1 MKSGAVYGYRAL
13 VRIPVTSIGPFTG
26 LSSKMGY
33 MPGDLVTSLQ
43 ADLALLGLIV
53 TQYKVTGKT
62 PNYGLALEIVP
73 AKSFH
78 SNQSVKSLVDQ
89 AIKQQTG
96 ALPAWSED
104 PSCCV
109 VTPTTFGRCCCVTKQ
124 TLAMI
129 SPGGANPFA
138 PGGSANA
145 VVAEA
150 PTNTLGAI
158 YGAGATAVTDTE
170 NALKNAGN
178 AISGPLVTTLII
190 VAGVGLLALFIFGKA
205 GGHIG

>member
-26 LSSKMGY
+26 LSTKMGY

-62 PNYGLALEIVP
+62 PNYGLALGIVP
-73 AKSFH
+73 ARSFH
-78 SNQSVKSLVDQ
+78 SNQSIKSLVDQ

-96 ALPAWSED
+96 VLPTWSED

-109 VTPTTFGRCCCVTKQ
+109 VTPTTFGKCCCVTKQ

-129 SPGGANPFA
+129 SCGGKNAFA
-138 PGGSANA
+138 PGGTSAA
-145 VVAEA
+145 VVACASPSLAGE
-150 PTNTLGAI
+150 I
-158 YGAGATAVTDTE
+158 YGAGETVVTSIQ
-170 NALKNAGN
+170 NAG
-178 AISGPLVTTLII
+178 SGLANKLTSTVII
-190 VAGVGLLALFIFGKA
+190 VVGVGLLALFIFGKA